1 MEQALI
7 DRLCRLALSKEP
19 LCVQRCAQGIGNYVY
34 RLDFPD
40 GCCALRCSR
49 EPDAY
54 QETVLRLQQLAELD
68 VPVPRILWNGRLEG
82 WQCLLLT
89 WLEGR
94 DMGVVYPALT
104 REQKQAIAQEV
115 EAIQRRV
122 AALPVDVPPD
132 WCWRQ
137 EVDSLLDRADRR
149 IRENGFF
156 DPEKVNCLR
165 QAAAD
170 LAHYFRQ
177 VLPVAY
183 LDDISTKNLLIHRSR
198 VSGVIDVD
206 WIGVGD
212 RLTYMALTRM
222 ALLDLQ
228 YDTDYTDF
236 LLEAFSPNQTQ
247 RKAFAFYTLLYS
259 VDFMGERGSIFLDKR
274 VPVSTEIINKLNDIF
289 DALWEDYLKNDTPV
303 ASV

>member
-7 DRLCRLALSKEP
+7 DRLCRLALDKEP
-19 LCVQRCAQGIGNYVY
+19 LCVQRCAQGIGNDVY

-104 REQKQAIAQEV
+104 REEKQAIAQEV

-122 AALPVDVPPD
+122 AALPVEVPPD
-132 WCWRQ
+132 WCWQQ
-137 EVDSLLDRADRR
+137 EVDS
-149 IRENGFF
+149 
-156 DPEKVNCLR
+156 
-165 QAAAD
+165 
-170 LAHYFRQ
+170 
-177 VLPVAY
+177 
-183 LDDISTKNLLIHRSR
+183 
-198 VSGVIDVD
+198 
-206 WIGVGD
+206 
-212 RLTYMALTRM
+212 
-222 ALLDLQ
+222 LLDLQ

-247 RKAFAFYTLLYS
+247 RKAFTFYTLLYC
-259 VDFMGERGSIFLDKR
+259 VDFLGERGSIFLDKR
-274 VPVSTEIINKLNDIF
+274 VPVSPEIINKLNHIF
-289 DALWEDYLKNDTPV
+289 DGLWEDYRKSDTPV
-303 ASV
+303 TSV